1 MLFISEENRCI
12 TLMDHSDRGKAAME
26 EEKEEERGE
35 IYLLSIDGDEGEQ
48 GNEEE
53 EVDDNE
59 GQSSELDTMTSM

>member
-1 MLFISEENRCI
+1 
-12 TLMDHSDRGKAAME
+12 MDHSDRGKAAME